1 MAGPLDP
8 NYVNYG
14 QGTSQSGFFSPPG
27 GAVAAGGMPT
37 ASQLAGLS
45 AGSASSPSSVNVPQ
59 IPGAIGGAGGVVA
72 NQGLGFNV
80 PTAEVALQGL
90 STIGGLWAA
99 FKQAKLA
106 KKAFNYTK
114 DVTET
119 NMANQIQQYNT
130 ALADRA
136 NSRAKVQGMSAEQ
149 AQQYIDQNKAVRVR
163 G

>member
-1 MAGPLDP
+1 MVGPLDP
-8 NYVNYG
+8 NYMNYG

-45 AGSASSPSSVNVPQ
+45 PGSTTMPSSVNVPQ
-59 IPGAIGGAGGVVA
+59 IPGAIGAGGVAA
-72 NQGLGFNV
+72 NQGFGFNV
-80 PTAEVALQGL
+80 PTAQLALSGL

-99 FKQAKLA
+99 FQQAKLA
-106 KKAFNYTK
+106 KKQFNYTK

-130 ALADRA
+130 SLADRA